1 MCSVQKEGA
10 SVENIEK
17 KRVVCED
24 SIEGIF
30 SGVYYIYEKKYEKT
44 SIELKV
50 EGNNENYEL
59 FTIDE
64 FVPVDMQN
72 AVKVARTV
80 QRRFGQEVYNSLL
93 RVALSGENEQKAQAI
108 FGTIQYGI
116 SNNVATDLLNHLKRK
131 EIYQVFQINRTVAN
145 EAGRY
150 IEFIRF
156 QELLNGVLYSKIAP
170 ENNVLPL
177 LAEHFTD
184 RLKNENFVIYDEN
197 RNTALVYQKKKY
209 WEIYQNIMVEE
220 KELQMSECEESI
232 KKLWKTFYQSIEIEE
247 RRNLSLQRQLL
258 PLKFRKFMTEF
269 V

>member
-1 MCSVQKEGA
+1 M
-10 SVENIEK
+10 ENIEK
-17 KRVVCED
+17 KRILCED

-50 EGNNENYEL
+50 EGNNQNYEL

-64 FVPVDMQN
+64 FVQVNIQN

-80 QRRFGQEVYNSLL
+80 QRRFGREVYDTLL
-93 RVALSGENEQKAQAI
+93 RAALSEEKEHKAQAI
-108 FGTIQYGI
+108 FETIQYGI
-116 SNNVATDLLNHLKRK
+116 SNNVATNLLDYLKRK
-131 EIYQVFQINRTVAN
+131 EIYQVFQLNRRVAN
-145 EAGRY
+145 EANRY

-156 QELLNGVLYSKIAP
+156 QELLNGVLYARIAP

-177 LAEHFTD
+177 LADHFTD

-197 RNTALVYQKKKY
+197 RRLALAYSQKKQ

-220 KELQMSECEESI
+220 EQLQMSECEESM
-232 KKLWKTFYQSIEIEE
+232 KELWKTFYQSIAIQE
-247 RRNLSLQRQLL
+247 RSNLQLQKQLL

>member
-1 MCSVQKEGA
+1 M
-10 SVENIEK
+10 ENSEK
-17 KRVVCED
+17 KRILCED
-24 SIEGIF
+24 TIEGIF
-30 SGVYYIYEKKYEKT
+30 SGVYYIYEKKYDKT
-44 SIELKV
+44 SIELKI
-50 EGNNENYEL
+50 EGNNQNYEL

-64 FVPVDMQN
+64 FAPTNMEN
-72 AVKVARTV
+72 SVKVARTV
-80 QRRFGQEVYNSLL
+80 QRRFGQEVYYTLL
-93 RVALSGENEQKAQAI
+93 RAALSSEKEQKAQAI

-116 SNNVATDLLNHLKRK
+116 SKNVATDLLNHFRRK
-131 EIYQVFQINRTVAN
+131 EIYQVFQLNRKVAN
-145 EAGRY
+145 EANKY

-197 RNTALVYQKKKY
+197 RKIALAYERKKH

-220 KELQMSECEESI
+220 EQLQMSECEESV
-232 KKLWKTFYQSIEIEE
+232 KKLWKTFYQSIAIKE
-247 RRNLSLQRQLL
+247 RSNLELQRQLL

>member
-1 MCSVQKEGA
+1 M
-10 SVENIEK
+10 ENIEK
-17 KRVVCED
+17 KRVLCED

-50 EGNNENYEL
+50 EGNNQNYEL
-59 FTIDE
+59 FTINE
-64 FVPVDMQN
+64 FAPVNMQN

-80 QRRFGQEVYNSLL
+80 RRRFGKEVYETLL
-93 RVALSGENEQKAQAI
+93 RVALAEGNEEKAQAI

-116 SNNVATDLLNHLKRK
+116 SNNVATDLLNHLKKK

-145 EAGRY
+145 EAARY
-150 IEFIRF
+150 IEFVRF

-197 RNTALVYQKKKY
+197 RKTALVYHKKKH
-209 WEIYQNIMVEE
+209 WEIYQNIILDEE
-220 KELQMSECEESI
+220 QLQMAECEENI
-232 KKLWKTFYQSIEIEE
+232 KKLWKVFFNSIEIEE
-247 RRNLSLQRQLL
+247 RKNLSLQRQLL

>member
-1 MCSVQKEGA
+1 M
-10 SVENIEK
+10 ENIEK
-17 KRVVCED
+17 KRIWCED

-30 SGVYYIYEKKYEKT
+30 SGVYYIYEKKYEKI

-50 EGNNENYEL
+50 EGNNQNYEL

-64 FVPVDMQN
+64 FVPVNIQN

-80 QRRFGQEVYNSLL
+80 QRRFGWEVYDTLL
-93 RVALSGENEQKAQAI
+93 RVALSKEREHKAQAV
-108 FGTIQYGI
+108 FETIRYGI
-116 SNNVATDLLNHLKRK
+116 SNNMATNLLDHLKRK
-131 EIYQVFQINRTVAN
+131 EIYQVFQLNRTVAN
-145 EAGRY
+145 EANRY

-156 QELLNGVLYSKIAP
+156 QELLNGVLYARIAP

-177 LAEHFTD
+177 LADHFTD

-197 RNTALVYQKKKY
+197 RKQALAYSQKKQ

-220 KELQMSECEESI
+220 EQLQMSECEESM
-232 KKLWKTFYQSIEIEE
+232 KELWKTFYQSIAIPE
-247 RRNLSLQRQLL
+247 RSNLQLQRQLL

>member
-1 MCSVQKEGA
+1 MEYT
-10 SVENIEK
+10 EK
-17 KRVVCED
+17 KRILCED

-30 SGVYYIYEKKYEKT
+30 SGVYYIYEKKYDKR

-50 EGNNENYEL
+50 EGNNQNYEL

-64 FVPVDMQN
+64 FVPVNVQN

-80 QRRFGQEVYNSLL
+80 QRRFGQEVYYTLL
-93 RVALSGENEQKAQAI
+93 RAALSKEKEYKAQAV

-116 SNNVATDLLNHLKRK
+116 SHNVATNLLDHLKRR
-131 EIYQVFQINRTVAN
+131 EIYQVFQLNRTVAN
-145 EAGRY
+145 EANRF

-177 LAEHFTD
+177 LADHFTD

-197 RNTALVYQKKKY
+197 RKMALVYAQKKH
-209 WEIYQNIMVEE
+209 WEIYQNIMIEE
-220 KELQMSECEESI
+220 EQLQMSECEESI
-232 KKLWKTFYQSIEIEE
+232 KKLWKTFYQSIAIQE
-247 RRNLSLQRQLL
+247 RSNLELQRQLL

>member
-1 MCSVQKEGA
+1 MD
-10 SVENIEK
+10 NIEK
-17 KRVVCED
+17 KRVLCED

-30 SGVYYIYEKKYEKT
+30 SGVYYIYEKKYEKAG
-44 SIELKV
+44 IELKV
-50 EGNNENYEL
+50 EGNNQNYEL

-64 FVPVDMQN
+64 FASVNMED

-80 QRRFGQEVYNSLL
+80 RRRFGQEVYETLL
-93 RVALSGENEQKAQAI
+93 RVALAGEVEEKAQAI

-116 SNNVATDLLNHLKRK
+116 SNNVATDLLNHVKTK
-131 EIYQVFQINRTVAN
+131 EIYQAFKIGRAVAN
-145 EAGRY
+145 EVARY

-170 ENNVLPL
+170 EHNVLPL

-184 RLKNENFVIYDEN
+184 RLKNENFVIYDEK
-197 RNTALVYQKKKY
+197 RKEALVYRKDSP

-220 KELQMSECEESI
+220 DRLHMSECEESI
-232 KKLWKTFYQSIEIEE
+232 KNLWKVFYQSIEIKE
-247 RRNLSLQRQLL
+247 RNNLSLQRQLL